1 MTIHI
6 VQTNLFKKAVK
17 KLHSNQKRDLDDAV
31 KAIVQNPDIGQ
42 HKTGDLTS
50 VLVHKL
56 MMVNQL
62 TLIAYTYHEQFI
74 TLTLLAIGTHENF
87 YRDLKKSL

>member
-50 VLVHKL
+50 VLVHKF

-62 TLIAYTYHEQFI
+62 TLIAYTDHEQFI

>member
-62 TLIAYTYHEQFI
+62 TLIAYTDHEQFI